1 VHFIVISDNMAKI
14 ILLGA
19 GSTASNYIWM
29 FDELE
34 NTPDVLGNNG
44 FSRNEKMEIL
54 FFDENRFESTYMD
67 RPILKEWKQ
76 VASMVREQG
85 YKLVNT
91 VSHTQVKEKFYL
103 KLSELGL
110 LENLLNLNFSAQS
123 NMTHNGLVMG
133 IGCTIWHHTSFQ
145 PFVKLGKY
153 VTISTS
159 CVIGQEVE
167 IGDFSSITAGGLIA
181 GAAKIGSRCYVGAG
195 TTIVNNVT
203 IGDDVFVTA
212 GSVVGRDI
220 PDGMKVIGN
229 PCRFFKWEEPTKKS
243 LRPNGKVLSSAPDS
257 GVGLRDRIK
266 KTISKAFNVP
276 LIEMGDVD
284 QSPETIGN
292 WDSFTHISMITFL
305 EAEFNIR
312 IDDSEIGELLNI
324 SSIEKTI
331 RKKFLNKC
339 NDSAGR

>member
-1 VHFIVISDNMAKI
+1 MTTRTLRI
-14 ILLGA
+14 
-19 GSTASNYIWM
+19 
-29 FDELE
+29 
-34 NTPDVLGNNG
+34 TPDPDFGRLEKVLRRQGVPDRVPFYEL
-44 FSRNEKMEIL
+44 FSNIEYEIL
-54 FFDENRFESTYMD
+54 RAIGKDRNREPIERGDRSREAEWLEQHITYMYSLGYD
-67 RPILKEWKQ
+67 YVNVGALGFDFPMDGRPKAMTDQGE
-76 VASMVREQG
+76 VAYLQGMTHTIAAREDFETYPWPDGRQADF
-85 YKLVNT
+85 
-91 VSHTQVKEKFYL
+91 S
-103 KLSELGL
+103 L
-110 LENLLNLNFSAQS
+110 LEQAE
-123 NMTHNGLVMG
+123 
-133 IGCTIWHHTSFQ
+133 TS
-145 PFVKLGKY
+145 L
-153 VTISTS
+153 
-159 CVIGQEVE
+159 
-167 IGDFSSITAGGLIA
+167 
-181 GAAKIGSRCYVGAG
+181 
-195 TTIVNNVT
+195 
-203 IGDDVFVTA
+203 
-212 GSVVGRDI
+212 